1 MTSSLSAAKRVRQNA
16 KSKALNRTKSSAMKT
31 AMRKVDLA
39 VESGDAAALKAA
51 VSEAY
56 KRIDKAAQVHIIHAK
71 TAARRKAL
79 VMRRAAGVKAS

>member
-16 KSKALNRTKSSAMKT
+16 KSRARNRTRTSAMKT
-31 AMRKVDLA
+31 AMRKVETA
-39 VESGDAAALKAA
+39 AAEGDAAALKAA

-56 KRIDKAAQVHIIHAK
+56 KRIDKAAQVNIIHAK

-79 VMRRAAGVKAS
+79 VTRRAAAKA